1 MALQKAPFN
10 GIRGKKTAS
19 EKLQAIEQGDDKFT
33 VRLNPEE
40 RAMLEEAKK
49 ILMVDRDSTALKE
62 LAEQGW
68 IVIHEQKIG
77 KLLQKIVKRI
87 KKGYSEIV

>member
-19 EKLQAIEQGDDKFT
+19 EKMRDIQAGEDKFT
-33 VRLNPEE
+33 VRLNAEE
-40 RAMLEEAKK
+40 RDMLDQAKK

-62 LAEQGW
+62 LAVQGW
-68 IVIHEQKIG
+68 IVIHDHKLG
-77 KLLQKIVKRI
+77 HLLQKIVKRI
-87 KKGYSEIV
+87 KKGYAEII